1 MIMEERG
8 LTLIKHLTMVA
19 HNDDEIV
26 RWISITL
33 VARITPTSFPN
44 ALDTEVKCVH
54 AQQNVS

>member
-1 MIMEERG
+1 MEERG

-19 HNDDEIV
+19 HNADEKV
-26 RWISITL
+26 RCISIAL
-33 VARITPTSFPN
+33 VAKITPISFPN